1 MHAFDDSVESGSG
14 VIDIVVNGL
23 VVILVV
29 VFKWPVSFSKSNELT
44 ILLLLLLLFEHS
56 TIQKIILLQN

>member
-29 VFKWPVSFSKSNELT
+29 VFK
-44 ILLLLLLLFEHS
+44 
-56 TIQKIILLQN
+56 